1 MTENAQITADLAV
14 EHLAAT
20 AMLLVHCEIAVQAR
34 RRAARQA
41 PLGVVP
47 LKGLLAHLARVQLAS
62 IALGVILAVEEEA
75 AGTEAAVVDMAG
87 IPTVPVEVEDQAGSS
102 PKRVFP
108 RGSQATAKT
117 QADSS

>member
-1 MTENAQITADLAV
+1 MTIIAQITADLAV

-34 RRAARQA
+34 RRAARQV
-41 PLGVVP
+41 PLEVV

-75 AGTEAAVVDMAG
+75 AGTEAAVVDMVA
-87 IPTVPVEVEDQAGSS
+87 IPTVPAEVEDQAGSS
-102 PKRVFP
+102 PKRVFQ